1 MDWRRW
7 AQEFLS
13 VYSLMTH
20 RSTLSSV
27 GVSPVST
34 QVANP
39 VGDLTVLDN
48 NGEKEG
54 LPARRSYEKMC
65 GKLEEELRS
74 TVYFE
79 KEEKALLKIKSDH
92 ENWLRETRY
101 LLFCCRNEVMSLM
114 DSFVH
119 GREI

>member
-13 VYSLMTH
+13 VYPMMTH
-20 RSTLSSV
+20 RSALSSE
-27 GVSPVST
+27 VST
-34 QVANP
+34 VSAEVTPTGN
-39 VGDLTVLDN
+39 LSTLNDN
-48 NGEKEG
+48 EGKEE

-92 ENWLRETRY
+92 ENWLREARY
-101 LLFCCRNEVMSLM
+101 LLFCCRNDVISLM
-114 DSFVH
+114 DGFVH
-119 GREI
+119 GREIE